1 MNRGSST
8 TEPEYFEDDD
18 DDAEIR
24 YSQGYDWIQ
33 GSVMYEGEEGDAS
46 YDDSEDDYERRSGFV
61 NDDDDDDNYDDDDDD
76 SDNAASDNKNDI
88 PQKETMK
95 YLRKKAKEMEKRGEF
110 Y

>member
-1 MNRGSST
+1 
-8 TEPEYFEDDD
+8 
-18 DDAEIR
+18 
-24 YSQGYDWIQ
+24 
-33 GSVMYEGEEGDAS
+33 MYEGEEGDAS
-46 YDDSEDDYERRSGFV
+46 YDDSEDDYERRSGFA
-61 NDDDDDDNYDDDDDD
+61 NDEDDDDNFDDDDD

>member
-1 MNRGSST
+1 
-8 TEPEYFEDDD
+8 
-18 DDAEIR
+18 
-24 YSQGYDWIQ
+24 
-33 GSVMYEGEEGDAS
+33 MYEGEEGDAS
-46 YDDSEDDYERRSGFV
+46 YDDDGEDDYERRSGFA
-61 NDDDDDDNYDDDDDD
+61 NDEDDDNYDDDDD